1 MAKTC
6 MILGPSGDGKS
17 SSFIVNPDGTID
29 FDKYA
34 GMKPDE
40 TVIFNAD
47 GKELPFPYI
56 KLGWKE
62 GINLFTSTFDKPLTA
77 GLIESYLVAINKGTK
92 VKAVI
97 IDTINGSMNDKE
109 MLETSKMTFDKWAD
123 LSKDYYRLMVKANS
137 MRNDLVIYL
146 LGHTVLTTQQDGNE
160 LRHLV
165 TNGKKLEKIHLE
177 TKIPIVL
184 HTAVESGQNGDNKYE
199 FETKKNRSSGKSPVG
214 MFDEFMIPNS
224 LKLVDNT
231 IRTYYGI

>member
-17 SSFIVNPDGTID
+17 SSFIVNSDGTID

-34 GMKPDE
+34 GMDPV
-40 TVIFNAD
+40 TTIIFNSD
-47 GKELPFPYI
+47 GKELPFPYT

-62 GINLFTSTFDKPLTA
+62 GVNLFTSTFDKPLT
-77 GLIESYLVAINKGTK
+77 GSLIEAYLNKINNGNKI
-92 VKAVI
+92 KAVI

-137 MRNDLVIYL
+137 MRNDLIIYL
-146 LGHTVLTTQQDGNE
+146 LGHTALTTQQDGNE

-184 HTAVESGQNGDNKYE
+184 HTSVESGQDGDNKYS
-199 FETKKNRSSGKSPVG
+199 FETKKNKSSGKSPVG
-214 MFDEFMIPNS
+214 MFKKFLIPNS
-224 LKLVDNT
+224 LILVDKT
-231 IRTYYGI
+231 IRKYYEI